1 MSKCCTTT
9 TCTVKIGGTI
19 INKLS
24 LFLMNSNIP
33 LFFICFNFIIIFLIL
48 VHLSLLWNK
57 QVFLYFFF
65 FLFLFMLH
73 FFLLLF
79 FFSKFLFFYF
89 FPCQSYNTFSFI
101 CFEKSHSALPNH
113 AKSLKPVP
121 HAFTSILPK

>member
-1 MSKCCTTT
+1 VCVYTRTTHELQHFETNRLKKDTVRVKMLYYTT
-9 TCTVKIGGTI
+9 TCTVKIGGII

-65 FLFLFMLH
+65 FLFSFCFIFFFYSS
-73 FFLLLF
+73 FFLNSYSSPFSLSIIQQLF
-79 FFSKFLFFYF
+79 FHL
-89 FPCQSYNTFSFI
+89 
-101 CFEKSHSALPNH
+101 L
-113 AKSLKPVP
+113 
-121 HAFTSILPK
+121 